1 MNKSELFQ
9 KVDEIF
15 RNRQQNN
22 IAIVNQRIAEVSEA
36 SSALANSLK
45 ERYDTLIGNA
55 KNNIGKNNIKFNIN
69 EYVKQK
75 NIEIKKL
82 LVQAGYP
89 EDYLQPKFNCN
100 VCKDEGVIYEPEF
113 KKCEC
118 YINEYYNLLA
128 KSDKYYT
135 TEEQTFSSFD
145 LNVFSN
151 EIIPGYNFSQQS
163 YMKKVFEYIQT
174 YIKEY
179 PNNIKTTKDL
189 LFLGSSGLGKTFLM
203 RAILN
208 EFLEMNINVEY
219 LSAYAWFEAARASYF
234 SNIDT
239 SYNNIMN
246 AQVLLIDDLG
256 TEPLMNNITVSQLF
270 NVINERRNKGLHTI
284 LSTNLKMRELSERY
298 TERIVSRWED
308 VRFCTIFEFLGS
320 DIRKNIRKQ

>member
-22 IAIVNQRIAEVSEA
+22 IDTVNARIIEVSKN
-36 SSALANSLK
+36 STALEKAIQ
-45 ERYDTLIGNA
+45 ERYDMLVGNA
-55 KNNIGKNNIKFNIN
+55 KNNIGKNNIKFDIV

-75 NIEIKKL
+75 NKEINKL
-82 LVQAGYP
+82 LVEAGYT

-100 VCKDEGVIYEPEF
+100 ICKDEGVIYEPEF

-128 KSDKYYT
+128 QSDKYYT
-135 TEEQTFSSFD
+135 AEVQTFKAFD

-151 EIIPGYNFSQQS
+151 EKLPGYNFSQRN
-163 YMKKVFEYIQT
+163 YMQKVFEYIQT
-174 YIKEY
+174 YVKEF
-179 PNNIKTTKDL
+179 PNNTKTTKDL
-189 LFLGSSGLGKTFLM
+189 LLIGSSGLGKTFLM

-208 EFLEMNINVEY
+208 EFLNMNVNVEY
-219 LSAYAWFEAARASYF
+219 VSAYGWFEAARASYF
-234 SNIDT
+234 GSGDGN
-239 SYNNIMN
+239 YNNIMN

-284 LSTNLKMRELSERY
+284 LSTNLKMKELSERY

-308 VRFCTIFEFLGS
+308 VRFCTIFEFLGD
-320 DIRKNIRKQ
+320 DIRKNIRK